1 MRNDIENTHKLEDI
15 IESFCG
21 KLDGYKFVFD
31 SFSYYRKDGDE
42 HIIGIDKNFFSEVE
56 NLTKYDKKY
65 LSALRMTIYHELGH
79 SLFNRFYRR
88 DQIEAKEAIASLYA
102 IKRGSIENYIIEV
115 AVLSNVLPDEIYRYN
130 KSLKEPKEAIE
141 YLLKRDYA
149 DSWENKRFIFY
160 IEGPIEKVV
169 KDAFDKI
176 KLPYKELF
184 ERILLER
191 ENIDNLKR
199 KNNLFIDK
207 DMISRK

>member
-1 MRNDIENTHKLEDI
+1 MRNEIESTHKLEDI

-21 KLDGYKFVFD
+21 KLDGYKFVVD

-65 LSALRMTIYHELGH
+65 FSALRMTIYHELGH

-102 IKRGSIENYIIEV
+102 IKRGSIEDYIIEV

-130 KSLKEPKEAIE
+130 KSLKEPKEVIE